1 MNTVKE
7 PIETIRKRAADAF
20 EKASS
25 TAADAASAG
34 KERVAKAIDVA
45 RTHGG
50 DYAEKAKDIAKTTYD
65 RGREQAIARYQEGR
79 IKGGEALNKAGN
91 QIQENPLTFV
101 AGAALAGLLIGLAL
115 PKKTKKSGD
124 DT

>member
-1 MNTVKE
+1 MKE
-7 PIETIRKRAADAF
+7 PIENIRKRAAEAF

-25 TAADAASAG
+25 AATDVAAAG
-34 KERVAKAIDVA
+34 KERMSKAMDVA
-45 RTHGG
+45 RTQGG
-50 DYAEKAKDIAKTTYD
+50 DYADKAKDMAKTAYD

-79 IKGGEALNKAGN
+79 IKGGDAISKAGN

-115 PKKTKKSGD
+115 PKKSKKNGD
-124 DT
+124 DV